1 MFDFLFKPKTPQE
14 AVAKLQDKL
23 KFQINDF
30 QNDVNIVFKGKNPE
44 TLFPKSYAA
53 IAQLRAIIGRK

>member
-44 TLFPKSYAA
+44 MLFPETFAA
-53 IAQLRAIIGRK
+53 MAQIRAIIEQK